1 LEAAAAGVP
10 SVSGNSGGQAEAVID
25 NRTGLV
31 VDGGDPAQ
39 LVAALRTLATA
50 VEMRREMGRQARA
63 WAAEHDW
70 RAVRDRTLAALAS
83 IR

>member
-1 LEAAAAGVP
+1 
-10 SVSGNSGGQAEAVID
+10 
-25 NRTGLV
+25 V